1 MKSYRKIFIA
11 AILLAS
17 ILYFMYPGFIFA
29 LNKNHLTELSKDCT
43 SANRYVDEIDSIA
56 KNHSLITKSNLLK
69 NAKFN
74 QTACYDLEVFK
85 LKLLSKRMQD
95 VDILP
100 FKTGLTMSII
110 L

>member
-1 MKSYRKIFIA
+1 
-11 AILLAS
+11 
-17 ILYFMYPGFIFA
+17 MYPGFIFA

-85 LKLLSKRMQD
+85 LKLLSKRITEERID
-95 VDILP
+95 HAILKSLNSDP
-100 FKTGLTMSII
+100 RLIDYKKGKK
-110 L
+110 